1 MLHGERAR
9 LTPAA
14 GAEQDPETW
23 FHTLATHF
31 VEAQIYFHLNQL
43 GVMHQLRDG
52 GARSAEIAARM
63 QLDERILD
71 ILLDYVA
78 NVGQLVA
85 CRPDGRYALTPFG
98 RRVLDRY
105 SKTNGERQT
114 FNLFDVRIGAWG
126 PLWTN
131 LGGLLDGSIV
141 YGRDLHRIGD
151 YAADGLFKLA
161 APLGSAIEHAA
172 ARLGAA
178 TVVEIGPTSGI
189 LAQLAERAPA
199 RTYVGVDVKQRSLS
213 DAEALAAERGVRR
226 IRWLQGDLFEPEPWL
241 AQLPAGQPT
250 LFFSCHFHEFLAGG
264 KERVAGALERL
275 THWPAAAGVVVLE
288 QPRLELAQRDDVS
301 LTQWLYAHS
310 NVLIHHLIKNAK
322 ILTNQ
327 EWRHMLLDAGCAS
340 VSLEQTDCF
349 GFTSLVGA
357 IAGSP
362 EPRPAN

>member
-1 MLHGERAR
+1 M
-9 LTPAA
+9 PQA
-14 GAEQDPETW
+14 GIVEPDPETW

-43 GVMHQLRDG
+43 GVMHELRGG
-52 GARSAEIAARM
+52 GARSAEIAARLE
-63 QLDERILD
+63 LDERILD
-71 ILLDYVA
+71 ILLDYA
-78 NVGQLVA
+78 SNVGQFVA
-85 CRPDGRYALTPFG
+85 RAPDGRYAVTPFG

-105 SKTNGERQT
+105 GKTNGERT
-114 FNLFDVRIGAWG
+114 VYNLFDVRIGAWG

-131 LGGLLDGSIV
+131 LGGLLDKSVV

-151 YAADGLFKLA
+151 FAADGLFKLA

-178 TVVEIGPTSGI
+178 TVVEVGPTSGI
-189 LAQLAERAPA
+189 LAQLAEREPS
-199 RTYVGVDVKQRSLS
+199 RSYVGVDVKQRSLS
-213 DAEALAAERGVRR
+213 DAEALAAERGVRG
-226 IRWLQGDLFEPEPWL
+226 IRWLEGDLFEPEPWL

-264 KERVAGALERL
+264 KQRVADALQRL
-275 THWPAAAGVVVLE
+275 THWPGAAGVVVLE
-288 QPRLELAQRDDVS
+288 QPRLEPEQRDDVS

-322 ILTNQ
+322 ILTTT
-327 EWRHMLLDAGCAS
+327 EWRHMLLAAGCAS
-340 VSLEQTDCF
+340 VELERTDCF

-357 IAGSP
+357 IAASP
-362 EPRPAN
+362 EAHAAS